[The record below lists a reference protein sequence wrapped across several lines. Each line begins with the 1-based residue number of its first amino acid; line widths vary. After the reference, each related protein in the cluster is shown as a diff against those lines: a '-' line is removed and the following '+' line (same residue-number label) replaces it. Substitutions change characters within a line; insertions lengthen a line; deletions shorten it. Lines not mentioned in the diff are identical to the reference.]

1 MIGHHM
7 APASTSF
14 RISQDA
20 KQRLADRAERE
31 GVSATALLE
40 RLIIEGVDTLG
51 HPGIVY
57 RGHPGD
63 RRAALAAGPD
73 VWEII
78 ARLRELD
85 GDEEARISTLADET
99 ALHPRQIRI
108 AVDYAAAH
116 PDPIEARIERNE
128 QAAEDSRRIAE
139 QRQALLQ

>member
-1 MIGHHM
+1 M
-7 APASTSF
+7 APTSTSF
-14 RISQDA
+14 RISKEA
-20 KQRLADRAERE
+20 KQRLGDRAELE

-40 RLIIEGVDTLG
+40 RLIIEGVDTRE

-57 RGHPGD
+57 RGPTSD

-85 GDEEARISTLADET
+85 GDEEQRIATLAEES

-116 PDPIEARIERNE
+116 PDQITERIEHNE
-128 QAAEDSRRIAE
+128 RAAEEIRQLTQ
-139 QRQALLQ
+139 QRETLLT

>member
-1 MIGHHM
+1 M
-7 APASTSF
+7 STSF
-14 RISQDA
+14 RISQTA
-20 KQRLADRAERE
+20 KQRLADLAERE
-31 GVSATALLE
+31 GTSATALLE
-40 RLIIEGVDTLG
+40 RLIIEGVDTLE

-57 RGHPGD
+57 RGASHD

-85 GDEEARISTLADET
+85 GDVEDRIATLADES

-116 PDPIEARIERNE
+116 PEPIEQLIERNE
-128 QAAEDSRRIAE
+128 HAAEHSRRIAE
-139 QRQALLQ
+139 QRQALLA